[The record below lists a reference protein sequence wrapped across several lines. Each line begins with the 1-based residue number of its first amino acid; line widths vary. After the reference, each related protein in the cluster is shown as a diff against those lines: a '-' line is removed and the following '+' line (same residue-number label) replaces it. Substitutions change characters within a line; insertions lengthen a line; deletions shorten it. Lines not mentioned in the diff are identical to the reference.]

1 MHANMISY
9 IWKMKHDKEREACA
23 ILQIELVSVN
33 HCVRALLG
41 LPLKQQTCVVKA
53 VSHADVVAACTSAC

>member
-1 MHANMISY
+1 
-9 IWKMKHDKEREACA
+9 MKHDKEKEALSCS

-33 HCVRALLG
+33 HCVRALLR
-41 LPLKQQTCVVKA
+41 LPLKQQTCMVKA